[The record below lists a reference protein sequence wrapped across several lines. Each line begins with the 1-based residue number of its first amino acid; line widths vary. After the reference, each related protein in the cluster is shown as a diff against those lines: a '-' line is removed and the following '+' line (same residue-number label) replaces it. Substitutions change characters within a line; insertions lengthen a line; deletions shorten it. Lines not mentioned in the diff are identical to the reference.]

1 MSNPDKKVILAA
13 PYSDADG
20 RNHKPDSAVTLDRAE
35 ANRLLAAG
43 LARLPETSAT
53 ADEKKEG

>member
-1 MSNPDKKVILAA
+1 MSNPEKKVTLAA

-20 RNHKPDSAVTLDRAE
+20 KNHKPDSSVTLDRAE

-43 LARLPETSAT
+43 LARLPETSAK
-53 ADEKKEG
+53 ADEKEA